1 MADSLSEGEF
11 VQLMKDYRDGTNT
24 PVATI
29 PNLSKSI
36 ITAGHLKGVAK
47 RWNVSL
53 WNHLRMTDSDTG
65 RVFITPHKYMVLKL
79 QICRLAQMQE
89 MKRNIPESN
98 RVIDELT
105 GQVTGASK
113 GAAISMPESVN
124 VLARGSVNFLLETN
138 AVRGGD
144 EAANRQ
150 LEYDIATT
158 GQGSLARAM
167 AAGKGAK
174 STRTMAAYLRGQ
186 GLDTNMDKKER

>member
-1 MADSLSEGEF
+1 MLDNLSDAEF
-11 VQLMKDYRDGTNT
+11 RNLMSKYRDGQET
-24 PVATI
+24 PIATI
-29 PNLSKSI
+29 PNLHKSI
-36 ITAGHLKGVAK
+36 ITSGHLKQVAK

-65 RVFITPHKYMVLKL
+65 RVFITPHRYMVLKL

-89 MKRNIPESN
+89 LKRNIPESN
-98 RVIDELT
+98 KVVDELT

-113 GAAISMPESVN
+113 GAAMSMPEAVN
-124 VLARGSVNFLLETN
+124 VLARGSVAFLTEVD

-144 EAANRQ
+144 ESANRQ
-150 LEYDIATT
+150 FEYDIATT
-158 GQGSLARAM
+158 GRGTLARAM

-186 GLDTNMDKKER
+186 GLDTNLDKKER